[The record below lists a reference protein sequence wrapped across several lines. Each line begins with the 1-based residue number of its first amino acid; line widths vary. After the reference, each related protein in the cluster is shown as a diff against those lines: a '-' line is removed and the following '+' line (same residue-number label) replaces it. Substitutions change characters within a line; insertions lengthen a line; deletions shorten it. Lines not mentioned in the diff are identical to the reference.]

1 MPHIPLQYDLLQQEY
16 AALLSQYGRAQ
27 TRCSRLLSRHAEQI
41 AQLRQELM
49 VLRGALVAQTS
60 ALAWARED
68 RAALEASLPGLPRRR
83 VLARRLDF
91 LMERV
96 QSLLRARSGGT
107 PGPALMVDASA
118 KSVLCVGAGGA
129 AARAARAAIER
140 AGGRFL
146 HHDGEVGDAA
156 GLEASLVSADLVIC
170 QTGCV
175 SHGAYWR
182 VQDHCKRTGK
192 QCVLVE
198 QPAALNIVR
207 VRRPADAPQ
216 D

>member
-1 MPHIPLQYDLLQQEY
+1 MPHIRFQYDLLQQEY
-16 AALLSQYGRAQ
+16 AALLSQYGRVQA
-27 TRCSRLLSRHAEQI
+27 RCSHLLSRHGEQI
-41 AQLRQELM
+41 AQLRQEVM
-49 VLRGALVAQTS
+49 VLRAALVAQTS
-60 ALAWARED
+60 ALAWERED
-68 RAALEASLPGLPRRR
+68 RAALEAAIPGLPRRR
-83 VLARRLDF
+83 VLARRLEV

-96 QSLLRARSGGT
+96 QGLLRARSGGAA
-107 PGPALMVDASA
+107 GPALMVDASA
-118 KSVLCVGAGGA
+118 KAVLCVGEGGA

-146 HHDGEVGDAA
+146 HHDGEGGDAA

-192 QCVLVE
+192 QCVLVA

-207 VRRPADAPQ
+207 VRRPAGAPQ

>member
-41 AQLRQELM
+41 AQLRQEVM

-170 QTGCV
+170 RPAASAT
-175 SHGAYWR
+175 A
-182 VQDHCKRTGK
+182 RTGA
-192 QCVLVE
+192 CRTT
-198 QPAALNIVR
+198 ASARASNACWSSS
-207 VRRPADAPQ
+207 RPP
-216 D
+216 

>member
-41 AQLRQELM
+41 AQLRQEVM

-129 AARAARAAIER
+129 AA
-140 AGGRFL
+140 
-146 HHDGEVGDAA
+146 
-156 GLEASLVSADLVIC
+156 
-170 QTGCV
+170 
-175 SHGAYWR
+175 
-182 VQDHCKRTGK
+182 
-192 QCVLVE
+192 
-198 QPAALNIVR
+198 
-207 VRRPADAPQ
+207 
-216 D
+216 